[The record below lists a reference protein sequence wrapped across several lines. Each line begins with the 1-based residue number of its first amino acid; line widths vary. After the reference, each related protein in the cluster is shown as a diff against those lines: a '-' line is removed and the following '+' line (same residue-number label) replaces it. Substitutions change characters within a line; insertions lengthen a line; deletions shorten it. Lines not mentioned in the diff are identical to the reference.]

1 MLDVLVR
8 TWNVVLGIV
17 CLYGGGYTLTLHL
30 ASWDALRGDILVMS
44 GILIVGGYISLKAV
58 FARAGLPPFEWRVL

>member
-17 CLYGGGYTLTLHL
+17 CLYGGGYMLTLHL
-30 ASWDALRGDILVMS
+30 ASWNALRGDILVVS
-44 GILIVGGYISLKAV
+44 GILIVGGYICLES
-58 FARAGLPPFEWRVL
+58 GLRPRR